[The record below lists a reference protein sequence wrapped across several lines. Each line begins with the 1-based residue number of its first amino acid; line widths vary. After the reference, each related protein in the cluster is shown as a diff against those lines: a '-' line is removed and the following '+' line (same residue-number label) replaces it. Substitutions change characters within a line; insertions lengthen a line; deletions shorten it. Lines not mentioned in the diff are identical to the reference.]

1 MPKATRT
8 EHARE
13 VTHANLPLQETPM
26 SAAVARLMRSRPQ
39 TTALKHKPTTRPGL
53 MITGGGYQGKT
64 ETACEIAAAF
74 EDAWL
79 DLHA

>member
-1 MPKATRT
+1 M
-8 EHARE
+8 
-13 VTHANLPLQETPM
+13 
-26 SAAVARLMRSRPQ
+26 Q
-39 TTALKHKPTTRPGL
+39 TNALKHKPTTRPGL

-79 DLHA
+79 ALHHQLNPNAIAGYPGLARPGGLRADPGDGEAEEYL